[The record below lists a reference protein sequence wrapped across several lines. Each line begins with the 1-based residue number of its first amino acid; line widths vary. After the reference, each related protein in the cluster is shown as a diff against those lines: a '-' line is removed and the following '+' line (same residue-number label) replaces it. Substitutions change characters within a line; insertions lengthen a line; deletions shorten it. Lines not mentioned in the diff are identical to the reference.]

1 MGVLGNDRIAF
12 ITPGAG
18 PAAHMLAFMQPGT
31 QVVSYCGN
39 QSDPP
44 SPEPFRRVV
53 LNVPTH
59 RASTFERAFAEAEE
73 PIAPWT
79 FRDLRQGFRTLSTR
93 DETAFRNSY
102 VQIGEAAVEFLS
114 PGGQLVLLGGF
125 ELGEYSIVA
134 DSLAALGLVPSLVG
148 PDQVDTVAKP
158 VLFKYE
164 PGKWGD
170 GQGPWAPYGCL
181 WPSPRL
187 VSVWRKP

>member
-1 MGVLGNDRIAF
+1 MGVLGNDHIAF
-12 ITPGAG
+12 IMPGTG
-18 PAAHMLAFMQPGT
+18 PAAHMLVFLRPGT

-39 QSDPP
+39 QNDPR

-53 LNVPTH
+53 LNAPTH
-59 RASTFERAFAEAEE
+59 RASTFAHVFAEAEG

-79 FRDLRQGFRTLSTR
+79 FRDLRQGYRTLSMR
-93 DETAFRNSY
+93 DETAFRNGY
-102 VQIGEAAVEFLS
+102 QQFAEAAVELLA

-134 DSLAALGLVPSLVG
+134 EHVAALGLVPSLVG

-158 VLFKYE
+158 ILFRYQ
-164 PGKWGD
+164 PGKWGE
-170 GQGPWAPYGCL
+170 GQGPWSPYGCL

-187 VSVWRKP
+187 ASVWRKP